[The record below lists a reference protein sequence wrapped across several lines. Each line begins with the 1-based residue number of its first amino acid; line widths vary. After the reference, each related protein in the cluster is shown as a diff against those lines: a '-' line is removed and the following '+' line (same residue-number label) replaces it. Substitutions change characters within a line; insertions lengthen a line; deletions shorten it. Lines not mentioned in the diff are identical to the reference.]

1 MKKFGMNWDP
11 TYSCPKYYNFS
22 TLEKFGTVFQT
33 LDKCDSF
40 ASCHKTAFSSVYIDT
55 RLRDMGLSR
64 SPVVPCPEVKRYCSL
79 ILNTYIKQ
87 ITMNKKL
94 YFVLLLTLAIPRL
107 ALAQNPINIDEYKV
121 IDQSRFIITY
131 EAMMTDDSLKP
142 TEHNYDRLVLMVGD
156 SISRCYSNTMYRYDS
171 AFTISERKGHDSYK
185 NMSHFVGDSGGVWVP
200 DVYKYYGSKR
210 MTVMHRIDE
219 ARVPIYLYDEPLDLM
234 DWKMSFGTKEIH
246 GYPCFKA
253 ECDFRG
259 RHWTAW
265 FTMQIPV
272 KDGPWK
278 FCGLPGL
285 ILEMEESR
293 GHYAFR
299 CIGIENQ
306 QKPIIWYD
314 GPRFEDYQRCTRADV
329 MKQEEDYHADFIG
342 YIRMVNPGI
351 QIHIAKMDASGK
363 YAGSEEAPKGYKK
376 VLPYNPVELE

>member
-1 MKKFGMNWDP
+1 
-11 TYSCPKYYNFS
+11 
-22 TLEKFGTVFQT
+22 
-33 LDKCDSF
+33 
-40 ASCHKTAFSSVYIDT
+40 
-55 RLRDMGLSR
+55 
-64 SPVVPCPEVKRYCSL
+64 
-79 ILNTYIKQ
+79 
-87 ITMNKKL
+87 MNKKL
-94 YFVLLLTLAIPRL
+94 YFVMLLTLAIPRL
-107 ALAQNPINIDEYKV
+107 AFSQNPVNIDEYKV

-142 TEHNYDRLVLMVGD
+142 TIHNYDRLILMVGD
-156 SISRCYSNTMYRYDS
+156 SISRCYSNTMHRYDS

-185 NMSHFVGDSGGVWVP
+185 NMSHFVGDSGGVWKP

-210 MTVMHRIDE
+210 MTIMHRIDE

-246 GYPCFKA
+246 GYQCFKA

-278 FCGLPGL
+278 FGGLPGL

-306 QKPIIWYD
+306 QKPMIWYD

>member
-11 TYSCPKYYNFS
+11 TYSFPKYYNFS

-40 ASCHKTAFSSVYIDT
+40 ASCHKTAFSSVYFDAG
-55 RLRDMGLSR
+55 LRDMGMSR
-64 SPVVPCPEVKRYCSL
+64 SPIVPCPEVKRYCSL

-94 YFVLLLTLAIPRL
+94 YYVLLLTLAIPRL
-107 ALAQNPINIDEYKV
+107 AFSQNPVNIDEYKV

-200 DVYKYYGSKR
+200 DVYKYYDSKR
-210 MTVMHRIDE
+210 MTIMHRMGE

-299 CIGIENQ
+299 CIGIEMKK
-306 QKPIIWYD
+306 KPIIWYD
-314 GPRFEDYQRCTRADV
+314 GPRFEDYQHCTRADV
-329 MKQEEDYHADFIG
+329 MKQEEDYHADLIG
-342 YIRMVNPGI
+342 YIRMANPGI
-351 QIHIAKMDASGK
+351 KIHIAKMDASGK

>member
-1 MKKFGMNWDP
+1 
-11 TYSCPKYYNFS
+11 
-22 TLEKFGTVFQT
+22 
-33 LDKCDSF
+33 
-40 ASCHKTAFSSVYIDT
+40 
-55 RLRDMGLSR
+55 
-64 SPVVPCPEVKRYCSL
+64 
-79 ILNTYIKQ
+79 
-87 ITMNKKL
+87 MNKKL
-94 YFVLLLTLAIPRL
+94 YFLLLLTLAIPRL

-171 AFTISERKGHDSYK
+171 AFTEWCVHKGKDAYQS
-185 NMSHFVGDSGGVWVP
+185 MSHFVGENGGVWVP

-210 MTVMHRIDE
+210 MTIMHRIDE

-234 DWKMSFGTKEIH
+234 DWKMSFGTKEIL

-278 FCGLPGL
+278 FGGLPGL

-342 YIRMVNPGI
+342 YIRMVNPGVK
-351 QIHIAKMDASGK
+351 IHIAKTDASGK
-363 YAGSEEAPKGYKK
+363 YVGSEEAPGDYKK
-376 VLPYNPVELE
+376 ALPYNPVELE